1 MPSTRA
7 DGAGLTGTLLRL
19 IAWGTVFVCFAF
31 ILENWLV
38 HWRGMPGARAILSG
52 GGLVAAAGY
61 AVALAATVFMV
72 FGPRAGSLMQ
82 DSRRITAIVGYLAR
96 SGFWLVILIGLAD
109 SAISFLRVENM
120 LPGLVG
126 ERMAV
131 DLGLSQWRGPN
142 VHMPLAAL
150 AFVIGALTRGPS
162 FIWLALW
169 VVVIQLGIVFGRFIF
184 FYEQAFLADLVR
196 FWYAAMFLFASAY
209 TLDEDGHVRV
219 DVFYAAM
226 RPRSKALVNGVGA
239 IVFGMS
245 MMWIILI
252 LGTNTRASAIIGPFI
267 SYEQDQQS
275 FGLMTKYWMAAF
287 LGLFAV
293 MMLLQFAA
301 MLLKS
306 GAEWR
311 NPSDPDQAE
320 RRDGA
325 MTAAE

>member
-1 MPSTRA
+1 
-7 DGAGLTGTLLRL
+7 
-19 IAWGTVFVCFAF
+19 
-31 ILENWLV
+31 
-38 HWRGMPGARAILSG
+38 
-52 GGLVAAAGY
+52 
-61 AVALAATVFMV
+61 MV
-72 FGPRAGSLMQ
+72 FGPPAGTMMR

-96 SGFWLVILIGLAD
+96 AGFWLVILIGVAD
-109 SAISFLRVENM
+109 SVISFMRVENM

-131 DLGLSQWRGPN
+131 DLGLSQWRGPRI
-142 VHMPLAAL
+142 HMPLAAL
-150 AFVIGALTRGPS
+150 AFVIALFTRGPT

-184 FYEQAFLADLVR
+184 YYEQAFLADLVR
-196 FWYAAMFLFASAY
+196 FWYAALFLFASAY
-209 TLDEDGHVRV
+209 TLEEDGHVRV

-226 RPRSKALVNGVGA
+226 RPRTKALVNGTGA
-239 IVFGMS
+239 ILFGMS

-275 FGLMTKYWMAAF
+275 FGLMTKYWLAAF
-287 LGLFAV
+287 LGFFAV
-293 MMLLQFAA
+293 MMMLQFAA

-311 NPSDPDQAE
+311 NPSDPDLATRQG
-320 RRDGA
+320 GA